1 MAEPDGR
8 ITFDGDRIVEDHH
21 CDACG
26 HDYRSIV
33 DFLLRDG
40 DAWAIVRAQLHRHD
54 GDAIT
59 YVQATFGSLWDEA
72 ATDKVTFASRIGPV
86 EGYTGNEARLLDADG
101 ADGADASV
109 VGERLTR
116 ERALE
121 HALLPDFW
129 ELLDWLALHD
139 PDIAENVSHGP
150 AR

>member
-1 MAEPDGR
+1 MPDSGR
-8 ITFDGDRIVEDHH
+8 ITFDGDRVVEDHY

-59 YVQATFGSLWDEA
+59 YVQATFGSLWDEH

-86 EGYTGNEARLLDADG
+86 EGYGGNEAGLLDAEEVEAGSSVFG
-101 ADGADASV
+101 AQ
-109 VGERLTR
+109 LTR
-116 ERALE
+116 EQALE
-121 HALLPDFW
+121 HPRVTEFW
-129 ELLDWLALHD
+129 ELLDWLALED
-139 PDIAENVSHGP
+139 PDIAENVAHGP